1 MAQILKT
8 KSVTVT
14 TPGTA
19 VPLSTSRIYTT
30 AFAVRAKLTNNG
42 NIFLGDSTVTSS
54 TGMFLQPG
62 ETNEK
67 TAQNVSRGVIQ
78 TFELSKIYIDAQNG
92 GEGVIIEYLAEEV

>member
-14 TPGTA
+14 TAGTA
-19 VPLSTSRIYTT
+19 VPLSTTRIYTT
-30 AFAVRAKLTNNG
+30 AFAVRAKLTNTG
-42 NIFLGDSTVTSS
+42 DIFIGDSTVTSA

-62 ETNEK
+62 ESNEK

-78 TFELSKIYIDAQNG
+78 TFELSKIFLNASSSGDGAI
-92 GEGVIIEYLAEEV
+92 VEYLAEET